1 MGDWVGDGVA
11 LGGGDKKF
19 QSSRFQKKGQVRPH
33 EKSQLA
39 KKTPITHM
47 GFELKFPKF
56 RTSNRIF
63 FHLKT

>member
-19 QSSRFQKKGQVRPH
+19 QSSRFQKKSQVRPH

-39 KKTPITHM
+39 KKTPIINKI
-47 GFELKFPKF
+47 FELL
-56 RTSNRIF
+56 TQ
-63 FHLKT
+63 